1 MGVLKYINKS
11 KRSFFKPGWLI
22 TLSFNVLKNVSSS
35 QRSAIT
41 GQTTIIHLIL
51 IHLMKYRLQKAV
63 AFNKIDK
70 LIG

>member
-1 MGVLKYINKS
+1 M
-11 KRSFFKPGWLI
+11 
-22 TLSFNVLKNVSSS
+22 
-35 QRSAIT
+35 

-51 IHLMKYRLQKAV
+51 IHLMRYRLQKAV